1 MAAPQIYHPTD
12 WSRAGRG
19 RELQFFA
26 TDRELLTWFDA
37 LPDENA
43 PYTIWG
49 SRLVRRDIEH
59 ERVLFRYSL
68 EEWTHALAAGWP
80 DQFFLHAA
88 KLISPLPVDEEAAP
102 RANEWGSLNGL
113 VLVQHGSTRA
123 GKRLASR
130 IAVTDKIRNR
140 SSGKTVS
147 IKERA
152 LVFDALRTM
161 IETDLCFTSIQ
172 VFRDGHE
179 EEDNVQLMTAEA
191 AQLAA
196 EGYFIRRP
204 GRRIKR

>member
-1 MAAPQIYHPTD
+1 MAASQIYHPTD

-26 TDRELLTWFDA
+26 TDGELLTWLDA
-37 LPDENA
+37 LPDEYA
-43 PYTIWG
+43 PYTMWG

-68 EEWTHALAAGWP
+68 KEWTHALAASRP
-80 DQFFLHAA
+80 SQFFLHAA
-88 KLISPLPVDEEAAP
+88 NLIPPLPENKETAQ

-140 SSGKTVS
+140 SSGKIVS
-147 IKERA
+147 LQERA
-152 LVFDALRTM
+152 IVFDVLRAM
-161 IETDLCFTSIQ
+161 IETNLCFTSIQ
-172 VFRDGHE
+172 VFGDGHE
-179 EEDNVQLMTAEA
+179 EEDNVQLMTTEA
-191 AQLAA
+191 ARLAA
-196 EGYFIRRP
+196 AGYFVRRP
-204 GRRIKR
+204 GRQLKR